1 MSLSFGGIFNQL
13 TSGIVELMNY
23 NSGIIMRQQGMLG
36 SRKVILSSNLVL
48 NLHERHH
55 FFGNALTQ
63 IDSGMR

>member
-1 MSLSFGGIFNQL
+1 
-13 TSGIVELMNY
+13 MNY